1 MAAHN
6 KLVEVVQ
13 KQDGALKQLRS
24 AVPGVLSGLDSI
36 TYHNP
41 SYLATQLG
49 RFITQMKLYVVQQAQ
64 HCRLAVDLL
73 PPAQLQTFNNKLQ
86 LQA

>member
-1 MAAHN
+1 M
-6 KLVEVVQ
+6 EVVQ

-49 RFITQMKLYVVQQAQ
+49 RLITQMKLYIEKAFCVVQQAQ